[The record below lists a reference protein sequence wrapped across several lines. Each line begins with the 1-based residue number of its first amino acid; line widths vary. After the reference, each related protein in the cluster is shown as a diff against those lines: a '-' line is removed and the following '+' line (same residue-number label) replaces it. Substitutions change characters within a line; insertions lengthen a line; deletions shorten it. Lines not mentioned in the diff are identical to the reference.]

1 MELKTMDIVEAAGR
15 IINESGINN
24 LSIGQLAREMKIDE
38 STLYPYF
45 KQDEDILMLLLVTMG
60 DEINQLITE
69 TRFEGTLPDQ
79 ELRLLFENI
88 HQLLEIKPYY
98 LSAIF
103 FIQLKENN
111 TALQN
116 TMVRIKIDIRAY
128 VLDVINRGKNDLVFK
143 NKMSSKSLGNYILK
157 SFRSFMNEQRKYALM
172 VKDLERL
179 KTIEDSDN
187 LMNIYS

>member
-1 MELKTMDIVEAAGR
+1 MELKTMDLVEAAGR

-24 LSIGQLAREMKIDE
+24 LSIVQLAREMKIDE
-38 STLYPYF
+38 SILYPYF
-45 KQDEDILMLLLVTMG
+45 KEDEDILMLLLVTMG
-60 DEINQLITE
+60 DELNQLITE
-69 TRFEGTLPDQ
+69 TRVEGTLPDQ

-88 HQLLEIKPYY
+88 HHLLEIKPYY

-116 TMVRIKIDIRAY
+116 TMVRIKIDIRSY
-128 VLDVINRGKNDLVFK
+128 VLEVINRGKNDMVFK

-157 SFRSFMNEQRKYALM
+157 SFRSFMNEQRKYAIM

-179 KTIEDSDN
+179 KTIDNYDN
-187 LMNIYS
+187 LLNINM